1 MVFWAK
7 RQPIDKNRTIRNGF
21 EMNQIVINVMTFSEE
36 MEELTK
42 IIPDQVGIVEIICK

>member
-21 EMNQIVINVMTFSEE
+21 EMNQIVINVMTFE
-36 MEELTK
+36 MKTQCVYWK
-42 IIPDQVGIVEIICK
+42 SK